1 MSLLNYND
9 SILSNDSISQ
19 AQYNLNLLTI
29 TMNRRSKNKLNKYNS
44 LSNSR
49 DRVVEI
55 VCFKEIRITIEHRI
69 EKIQIFIIFILSF
82 I

>member
-44 LSNSR
+44 LSSR